1 VEVILYIQQER
12 LIISKD
18 KDFFMRTFIAVD
30 LSDKIR
36 TKIKELQKQFTNLD
50 IDPRRLKLKFVNP
63 WQAHQTVK
71 FLGEVPEANIAE
83 IKRALSGINLKAFEI
98 ALQDVGF
105 FPESSPEKVRT
116 IRVVWVGMAK
126 GMEELMAL
134 QDDVDSR
141 LIDLGFPREKKFS
154 AHVTLCRVKL
164 FSRAVSHA
172 ELTPIL
178 DKIAN
183 LRDVE
188 LGTMPVAEL
197 KLKKST
203 LTPKGPIYED
213 VYVKQLG

>member
-1 VEVILYIQQER
+1 
-12 LIISKD
+12 
-18 KDFFMRTFIAVD
+18 MRTFIAVD
-30 LSDKIR
+30 LSQEIR
-36 TKIKELQKQFTNLD
+36 TKIKELQKQFLNLE

-71 FLGEVPEANIAE
+71 FLGEVPEANISE
-83 IKRALSGINLKAFEI
+83 IKRALSEINLKAFEI

-105 FPESSPEKVRT
+105 FPKASPEKVRT
-116 IRVVWVGMAK
+116 IRVVWVGMASV
-126 GMEELMAL
+126 EELMAL

-141 LIDLGFPREKKFS
+141 LTDLGFPREKKFN
-154 AHVTLCRVKL
+154 AHVTISRVKQ
-164 FSRAVSHA
+164 FSRAVSHT
-172 ELTPIL
+172 ELAPIL

-188 LGTMPVAEL
+188 LGTMPVDEL

>member
-154 AHVTLCRVKL
+154 AHVTICRVKL

-203 LTPKGPIYED
+203 LTPKGPIYEN